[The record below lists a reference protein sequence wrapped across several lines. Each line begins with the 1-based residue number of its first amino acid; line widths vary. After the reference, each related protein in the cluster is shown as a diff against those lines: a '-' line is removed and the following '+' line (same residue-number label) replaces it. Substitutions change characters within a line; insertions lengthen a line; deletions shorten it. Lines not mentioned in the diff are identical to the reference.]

1 MDSKALEKSIGRL
14 KSSNKF
20 EESPIVLK
28 EDTKVSRRAPKK
40 AAPKKAAPK
49 KAAPKKA
56 APKNVARPSRK
67 SIVNYSEIEIDDNSY
82 VIENDNIEDSDQ
94 ESVEIKQ
101 EPIDADEM
109 SAENSD
115 KDSEMNSDDSD
126 KDSDENS
133 KESDSDE
140 SFVGPLLIVEKI
152 LDSRIGKNGKTE
164 YLLKWK
170 SFGANEA
177 TWEPKDTMDCEEMIC
192 EFEGKKFVE
201 DPLTAPSLELPFS
214 GPDNEYEKQRLQNI
228 ARAQKL
234 FKDNLQATSR
244 ALKGKKSKPSKPL
257 IKCDYEYCN
266 RVFKVQLTFERHK
279 RVVHKETV
287 KTKNIKNEVYFEC
300 ISTCS
305 EKFKTYNMTKVIF

>member
-1 MDSKALEKSIGRL
+1 MSFQNLQTKRNNFIMDSKALEKSMGRL

-28 EDTKVSRRAPKK
+28 EDTKGSRRAPKK

-56 APKNVARPSRK
+56 ASKKAVPKNGTRPSRK
-67 SIVNYSEIEIDDNSY
+67 PKVNYSEIEIDDNSY

-115 KDSEMNSDDSD
+115 KVSEINSENSD
-126 KDSDENS
+126 KDSERNS
-133 KESDSDE
+133 ESDSDSDE

-164 YLLKWK
+164 YLLKV
-170 SFGANEA
+170 G
-177 TWEPKDTMDCEEMIC
+177 
-192 EFEGKKFVE
+192 
-201 DPLTAPSLELPFS
+201 
-214 GPDNEYEKQRLQNI
+214 
-228 ARAQKL
+228 
-234 FKDNLQATSR
+234 
-244 ALKGKKSKPSKPL
+244 
-257 IKCDYEYCN
+257 
-266 RVFKVQLTFERHK
+266 
-279 RVVHKETV
+279 
-287 KTKNIKNEVYFEC
+287 
-300 ISTCS
+300 
-305 EKFKTYNMTKVIF
+305 

>member
-1 MDSKALEKSIGRL
+1 MDSEALEKSMGRL

-40 AAPKKAAPK
+40 AAPK
-49 KAAPKKA
+49 
-56 APKNVARPSRK
+56 NGARPSRKSK

-115 KDSEMNSDDSD
+115 KDSEINSENSDKESERNSESD
-126 KDSDENS
+126 
-133 KESDSDE
+133 SDSDE

-170 SFGANEA
+170 SFDVNEA

-192 EFEGKKFVE
+192 EFEGKTFVE

-214 GPDNEYEKQRLQNI
+214 APDNEYEKQRLQNI

-234 FKDNLQATSR
+234 FKDNLLATSK
-244 ALKGKKSKPSKPL
+244 ALKRKKSKPSKPL
-257 IKCDYEYCN
+257 IQCDYKNCEYKWRLQN
-266 RVFKVQLTFERHK
+266 AYERHK
-279 RVVHKETV
+279 RLVHKETV
-287 KTKNIKNEVYFEC
+287 KIEKSEVYFEC
-300 ISTCS
+300 ISTCP
-305 EKFKTYNMTKVIF
+305 EKFKTYNMTKVIYYGVLTKKPLENS